1 MSFNLKSLGF
11 GIVLSLMDVVSFSFV
26 KNVSL
31 GMNPMWMILPS
42 IVYAFSPYVLLQSL
56 TSESL
61 VIMNLLWD
69 LCSDVLITCVGLY
82 FFKETLSPTKML
94 GVVFSFISIFLMTYN
109 GDLL

>member
-1 MSFNLKSLGF
+1 MLLNWKSLGF
-11 GIVLSLMDVVSFSFV
+11 GLALSLMDAVSFPFV

-31 GMNPMWMILPS
+31 GMNPLWMIVPTIL
-42 IVYAFSPYVLLQSL
+42 YAFSPTILLQSL

-69 LCSDVLITCVGLY
+69 LCSDILITFICLY
-82 FFKETLSPTKML
+82 FFKETISPTKML
-94 GVVFSFISIFLMTYN
+94 GVLLSFISIFLMTFN